1 MKAASALIT
10 KLRKQNSALI
20 QSAEQLCDAYMDL
33 AYHDVSTMK
42 NQRGPFPLPANCP
55 LLKLTKRGAAVPTID
70 IEVDPSCAYEN
81 VVCVDGFDPFF
92 ELAGGVNL
100 PKVISCVGSDGKRR
114 RQLVKVIHN
123 IIT

>member
-10 KLRKQNSALI
+10 KLRKQNPALI
-20 QSAEQLCDAYMDL
+20 QSAELLCDAYMDL
-33 AYHDVSTMK
+33 AYHDVSAMK

-70 IEVDPSCAYEN
+70 IEVDPSCAYED

-114 RQLVKVIHN
+114 RQLVKVIHG
-123 IIT
+123 